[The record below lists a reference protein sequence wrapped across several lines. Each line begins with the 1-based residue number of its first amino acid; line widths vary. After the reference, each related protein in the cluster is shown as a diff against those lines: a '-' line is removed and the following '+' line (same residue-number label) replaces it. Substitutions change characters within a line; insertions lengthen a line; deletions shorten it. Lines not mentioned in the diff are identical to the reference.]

1 MSNYPTENPPYIGAM
16 LRMVWQWVRTQIFAG
31 VVAAGYDDLN
41 PAHVGLFRYPGIEG
55 LRPTELADQLQV
67 TKQSVNDS
75 LRHLEQSG
83 YLVRRADPADG
94 RARIIRLTAQGRRL
108 ETVVIRQAKEAEQQI
123 ADMLGRGHFM
133 QLRNGL
139 EELANQ
145 ISRR

>member
-55 LRPTELADQLQV
+55 LRPTELADQLQI